1 MKETERASINIEWLH
16 EKSELCKMF
25 YIEIEY
31 IIKHI
36 VLSSQVQKLNFKT
49 DFEISAHTSCK
60 FSWLHGSAFVHLY
73 STKENGKYPS
83 FSFKLLTQLLL
94 GIWQTTKNRQF
105 SPWQVLFFCFPQ
117 KHSSSLNSKYVF
129 SDDNRLN
136 MSLDNLRKYPTTPGL
151 SLSLVHIKQHCP
163 SLSKEQR
170 SLWDL
175 EEQSP

>member
-1 MKETERASINIEWLH
+1 MKETERANINIEWLH

-105 SPWQVLFFCFPQ
+105 SPWQVLFFPSHNENILTT
-117 KHSSSLNSKYVF
+117 KSVYSKSSERRTGKEE
-129 SDDNRLN
+129 D
-136 MSLDNLRKYPTTPGL
+136 RKG
-151 SLSLVHIKQHCP
+151 SIVKF
-163 SLSKEQR
+163 
-170 SLWDL
+170 
-175 EEQSP
+175 